1 MQNSYGRRTTMIED
15 ADIFVE
21 RDGAWVCI
29 RWGQYRLR
37 FEPRE
42 ARNIA
47 ADLDR
52 VATEIAREI
61 LE

>member
-1 MQNSYGRRTTMIED
+1 MI
-15 ADIFVE
+15 ANTDIFVE
-21 RDGAWVCI
+21 RDSARVCI
-29 RWGQYRLR
+29 RWGQYRLW

-52 VATEIAREI
+52 IATEIAQEI

>member
-1 MQNSYGRRTTMIED
+1 MIEN

-37 FEPRE
+37 FEPGE
-42 ARNIA
+42 ARQIA
-47 ADLDR
+47 AELDHLA
-52 VATEIAREI
+52 VEIARDV
-61 LE
+61 LR

>member
-21 RDGAWVCI
+21 RDGARVCI

-52 VATEIAREI
+52 IATEIAQEI
-61 LE
+61 LK

>member
-1 MQNSYGRRTTMIED
+1 MVFKNTD
-15 ADIFVE
+15 VCVE
-21 RDGAWVCI
+21 RDGARVCI
-29 RWGQYRLR
+29 RWSRGRLR

-52 VATEIAREI
+52 IAIEIAEEI